1 MICPYCH
8 AENIEGADQCANCGE
23 DLAGLD
29 RTAARKG
36 RPTAPPF
43 IHEAIARLPKH
54 DAPQVGAKF
63 PVGLAVRLMQ
73 TSGAGCVL
81 VTNEGE
87 FVGIITGYDILQK
100 VAGPTEDLNAVTC
113 DQVMTP
119 NPSSLHDDD
128 TIAVALNAMAA
139 GGFRHIP
146 ILRNDKPI
154 SSIDVNDVFRFISP
168 NLV

>member
-1 MICPYCH
+1 MICPSCH
-8 AENIEGADQCANCGE
+8 AENIEGADQCANCGQ

-29 RTAARKG
+29 RPGEGKG
-36 RPTAPPF
+36 TTAPSF
-43 IHEAIARLPKH
+43 INEVIARLPKH
-54 DAPQVGAKF
+54 DAPQIGAKF
-63 PVGLAVRLMQ
+63 PVGMAVRLMQ

-100 VAGPTEDLNAVTC
+100 VAGPKEDLNAVTC
-113 DQVMTP
+113 DQIMTP

-128 TIAVALNAMAA
+128 TIAVALNAMAG